1 MATLQLVGAS
11 VFGSASVVTASLEQH
26 ASAAVFALEGR
37 VIAASKVVAFGVTKW
52 VVAV

>member
-1 MATLQLVGAS
+1 ML
-11 VFGSASVVTASLEQH
+11 GSASVVTASQVQH
-26 ASAAVFALEGR
+26 ASAAVFALEER